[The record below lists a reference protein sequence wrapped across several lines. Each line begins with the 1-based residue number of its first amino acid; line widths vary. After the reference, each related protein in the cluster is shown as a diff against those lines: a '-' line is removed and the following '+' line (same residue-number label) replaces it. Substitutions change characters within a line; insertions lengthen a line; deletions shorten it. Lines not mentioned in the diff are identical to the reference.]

1 MSVVSQPFDNQ
12 FHRNIVST
20 SVSFTDRRRLIA
32 PFMAIQK
39 SLESQIITKS
49 NERVC
54 LNLLC
59 PVI

>member
-1 MSVVSQPFDNQ
+1 MSVVSQPFNNR

-32 PFMAIQK
+32 PFIAIQK

-49 NERVC
+49 NERLC
-54 LNLLC
+54 LNLSC